1 MNRAIKH
8 IISNRMIAATL
19 IIALMVVVACFG
31 GTPPECIEAAEA
43 ADMPD
48 KVIEQLRNPGD
59 LNAIERAA
67 LNRALSQAGL
77 DDVCEAA
84 FKELPEGPDP
94 ANETNPFLRGNRET
108 EESKT
113 TQDHRLMAKQSARIP
128 QNDEHRRRC
137 RFWAL
142 NNLQPV
148 VYQEFAKLDP
158 DSMDDLDRI
167 LWRSK
172 LHHPNDHLG
181 YYKKPADSQNIPP
194 LMPRNPGIYCRDYWA
209 EPLSR
214 SNADL
219 RNHGFETQC
228 RKQLEKHI
236 TKTYSWLGDKAGR
249 EEENELVYRTPN
261 QYVRILQWLDLSSD
275 DLMDSAKPP
284 YRILQEQSRHAYAY
298 GENWMPKQE
307 DLDDYQRENQT
318 RLDLEWLSIMGAAG
332 MDSSSSSDL
341 RICHHYYPQ
350 VFYGYWIPID
360 PEENPDSD
368 QKQEVDLPRYEE
380 LTTPLYLP
388 EAVTAER
395 VRAGYPLGQ
404 SDEQYYTCQAS
415 RDTEKIGYYYVD
427 HPAGDYCERIP

>member
-1 MNRAIKH
+1 MNRAIKR
-8 IISNRMIAATL
+8 IISNRMTPATL
-19 IIALMVVVACFG
+19 VIALMVSVGCFG
-31 GTPPECIEAAEA
+31 GTPSECIEAAEA

-77 DDVCEAA
+77 DDVCEAT

-94 ANETNPFLRGNRET
+94 ANETNPFLRGNREA

-172 LHHPNDHLG
+172 FHHPNNHLG

-194 LMPRNPGIYCRDYWA
+194 
-209 EPLSR
+209 
-214 SNADL
+214 
-219 RNHGFETQC
+219 
-228 RKQLEKHI
+228 
-236 TKTYSWLGDKAGR
+236 
-249 EEENELVYRTPN
+249 
-261 QYVRILQWLDLSSD
+261 
-275 DLMDSAKPP
+275 
-284 YRILQEQSRHAYAY
+284 
-298 GENWMPKQE
+298 
-307 DLDDYQRENQT
+307 
-318 RLDLEWLSIMGAAG
+318 
-332 MDSSSSSDL
+332 
-341 RICHHYYPQ
+341 
-350 VFYGYWIPID
+350 
-360 PEENPDSD
+360 
-368 QKQEVDLPRYEE
+368 
-380 LTTPLYLP
+380 
-388 EAVTAER
+388 
-395 VRAGYPLGQ
+395 
-404 SDEQYYTCQAS
+404 
-415 RDTEKIGYYYVD
+415 
-427 HPAGDYCERIP
+427 